1 MENLV
6 IKGVECRLN
15 ENGMV
20 ELNLE
25 HVARG
30 LGFTQRQN
38 KGGKEYESIRWERV
52 RSYLQELKAVPTNGH
67 ENFPP
72 LMGEGGLPE
81 FIPENIFYKLCF
93 KAENEIARGF
103 QDLVTDEIL
112 PSIRKRGMYAT
123 CETLEKMIS
132 APDFA
137 IEILN
142 ALKEERR
149 QKLEAQQQNE
159 ADKPRVLFAQAVETS
174 QKSILVGELSKIL
187 KQNGIDMGQNRLFA
201 WLRLSGYLCSTGERY
216 NLPTQK
222 SMELGLFEIKK
233 TTITKP
239 NGSILVTTTVKIT
252 GKGQIYFVNKFLTE
266 NV

>member
-6 IKGVECRLN
+6 VKGVECRLN

-25 HVARG
+25 HVVRG
-30 LGFTQRQN
+30 LGFTQIKN
-38 KGGKEYESIRWERV
+38 GIEYVRWERV
-52 RSYLQELKAVPTNGH
+52 NQYLKEFSFPTNG
-67 ENFPP
+67 EKD
-72 LMGEGGLPE
+72 

-93 KAENEIARGF
+93 KAENETARVF

-112 PSIRKRGMYAT
+112 PSIRKHGMYAT
-123 CETLEKMIS
+123 GETLEKMIS
-132 APDFA
+132 SPDFA
-137 IEILN
+137 IELLN

-149 QKLEAQQQNE
+149 QKIEAQQQNE
-159 ADKPRVLFAQAVETS
+159 ANKPKVLFANAVETS

-201 WLRLSGYLCSTGERY
+201 WLRLAGYLCSAGERY

-233 TTITKP
+233 TTIMKP
-239 NGSILVTTTVKIT
+239 NGSSLVTTTVKVT
-252 GKGQIYFVNKFLTE
+252 GKGQIYFVNKFLS
-266 NV
+266 